1 MERGRRNASRT
12 DAAKEKLASL
22 AAQKASGKKR
32 VETFE
37 AKREEAVYDE
47 VRRGCAR
54 GCVRLRAVSRRALRQ
69 ACAVLARRLPLAPC
83 SWTRSRTPTW
93 WPSAVWRR
101 AASWWATWTA
111 GARGAALRGK
121 RQLKAP
127 ERAA

>member
-54 GCVRLRAVSRRALRQ
+54 GCVRLRAVSRRELT
-69 ACAVLARRLPLAPC
+69 CAVLARCLPLAPR

-93 WPSAVWRR
+93 WPSAAWRR

-121 RQLKAP
+121 RQLKACEP
-127 ERAA
+127 AA